1 MSSPSQDVEIV
12 EALALRR
19 RGRLNLLLVAL
30 VIAGAAVWTG
40 WQTGF
45 DIPELIEGTPHIY
58 NLLARMFPPDLSIV
72 HNLYGPVLETLA
84 MALLGA
90 TLPLFLALPL
100 ACLTAVT
107 IRPDPV
113 LGGTIRILLHTLRT
127 IPELLWAMLLV
138 SAIGLGPFP
147 GTLALVLHNTGSMG
161 KFFYE
166 TIESADPGVIEAMQA
181 TGANRFKV
189 IMFGILPNV
198 LPNIM
203 SVTLLYWEFSSRA
216 ATILGLVGAGGIGLT
231 LTHAIQDFNYHEAM
245 TCLIVIV
252 LILAVIDRISAYLR
266 KRVI

>member
-1 MSSPSQDVEIV
+1 MTSVSVDPRIA
-12 EALALRR
+12 EALALRKR
-19 RGRLNLLLVAL
+19 SRLNLLFILL
-30 VIAGAAVWTG
+30 IISGAALWTA

-45 DIPELIEGTPHIY
+45 DIPELIEGTPNIY
-58 NLLARMFPPDLSIV
+58 NLLKRMFPPDFSIV

-90 TLPLFLALPL
+90 TIPIFFAIPL
-100 ACLTAVT
+100 AWLTAT
-107 IRPDPV
+107 NTSPDPV
-113 LGGTIRILLHTLRT
+113 LGNAIRMLLHTLRT

-166 TIESADPGVIEAMQA
+166 TIEAADPGVIEAMKA
-181 TGANRFKV
+181 TGANKFKV
-189 IMFGILPNV
+189 IMYGIMPNV
-198 LPNIM
+198 LPNM
-203 SVTLLYWEFSSRA
+203 MAVSLLYWEFSSRA

-231 LTHAIQDFNYHEAM
+231 LTHAIQDFSYHEAT
-245 TCLIVIV
+245 TCLIAIV

-266 KRVI
+266 KKVI